1 MVVENPFLQR
11 RQRIDILHVCHTTR
25 HAGDNT
31 VDGRLVEIGQR
42 QHIRGDTFAP
52 FGNQVGRHADFTT
65 TTHGGGQRGQGW
77 LAEQHLDIGTQ
88 AGLAHAPDQADR
100 QQRVTTQFEEVIV
113 APDLLDLEQVGP
125 DLRQGDF
132 GFALRRLIATT
143 DQCVAVR
150 GWQGLAVEFA
160 VGGQWQLVQRDVDG
174 RDHVLRQFFLQM
186 TAQAVDLD
194 RGMSI
199 GQGVIGHQTLVAR
212 DVFSGRDDRFMDGWV
227 FGQAGVDLA
236 QFDTE
241 TTDLHLVVVTAQV
254 FDITVWQVAT
264 EVAGAVHAGIRRG
277 GERVL
282 EETFGGE
289 VVAIQVTPG
298 YAGAAD
304 VDLTRYAQRNGL
316 LLLVQQVELG
326 VAHRFADMRGETVFA
341 IHGHPA

>member
-11 RQRIDILHVCHTTR
+11 CQRIDILHVRHTTR

-88 AGLAHAPDQADR
+88 AGLTHAPDQADR

-143 DQCVAVR
+143 DQCVAIR
-150 GWQGLAVEFA
+150 GWQGFAVEFA

-194 RGMSI
+194 RGMPI
-199 GQGVIGHQTLVAR
+199 GQGVIGHQALVAR
-212 DVFSGRDDRFMDGWV
+212 DVFAGRDHGFVDGRV

-241 TTDLHLVVVTAQV
+241 TTDFHLVVVTTEV
-254 FDITVWQVAT
+254 FDIAVWQVAA
-264 EVAGAVHAGIRRG
+264 EVASAVHAGRG
-277 GERVL
+277 VLAERVL
-282 EETFGGE
+282 EETFGGQVVTVE
-289 VVAIQVTPG
+289 VTSGYTSATDIDFTG
-298 YAGAAD
+298 YAQWD
-304 VDLTRYAQRNGL
+304 GL
-316 LLLVQQVELG
+316 LLFVQQIELSI
-326 VAHRFADMRGETVFA
+326 ADRFADMWRETVFA
-341 IHGHPA
+341 